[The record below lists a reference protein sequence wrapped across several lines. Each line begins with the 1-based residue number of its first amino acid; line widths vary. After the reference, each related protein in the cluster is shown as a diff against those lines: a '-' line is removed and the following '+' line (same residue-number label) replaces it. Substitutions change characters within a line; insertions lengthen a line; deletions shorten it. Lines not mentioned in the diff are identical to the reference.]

1 MERDAGLGYTL
12 RPLRANDT
20 LIRLLGRTPRRR
32 STLRQIV
39 APEPITREAALRRME
54 RLNAIGHAVASVE
67 YLARPR
73 DRRRGGFNY
82 WDVSKRAFH
91 ARYPRLAPV
100 MDVMAK
106 PAVTNALIIGRL
118 AAAATLQAPV
128 GRRTRGAADATLA
141 VTSALMHPRQ
151 HYGTDGT
158 DQVTFLVST
167 MGALARGAR
176 RPALIDA
183 ALWYVA
189 LQATLSYT
197 VSGWVKLVG
206 PSWRSGVAL
215 TGVTRTRTYG
225 DERTWRLLTKYPRTA
240 RVLGVS
246 VLLMEC
252 LFPVVFLSRGRL
264 APAWLL
270 GTTLFHVGNA
280 RIMGLGRFV
289 WAFTSLH
296 PAVLY
301 VSDARPRR
309 ELDGTLSA
317 PRDDTLPRMS
327 AAMLALALAAGVITQ
342 ARRRQAVLRGLG
354 DEERFVTS
362 SGNDLALR
370 RHGRADADGPVVVL
384 EHAML
389 SAGEF
394 WSWTADKLAERHSV
408 VSYSRAGYSSSLYAP
423 RDGYRLDRAVKDLLE
438 LARHVGG
445 ERGVVLVGH
454 SLGGWIATRAAQA
467 APELVRGLV
476 LVDSSHPDEL
486 ERSSRQGQGMQAVTH
501 NLQLMAPSL
510 GLGLGALLER
520 PSWIDRIPE
529 RMQANALAQYRDG
542 RLWTAGL
549 REWRATVGEFDA
561 FDGPLPTLNCPVL
574 SLTAGFTAAQDE
586 IQLELHK
593 EMAAMSADAEHDV
606 IEGVTHDQVVFDR
619 RAASRVAERIMAF
632 LERRDA

>member
-1 MERDAGLGYTL
+1 LA
-12 RPLRANDT
+12 ANDT
-20 LIRLLGRTPRRR
+20 LTGLFKSVHRQKPTIRSFL
-32 STLRQIV
+32 
-39 APEPITREAALRRME
+39 APEPISREHALRRME
-54 RLNAIGHAVASVE
+54 RLNAIGHAVASIE

-73 DRRRGGFNY
+73 DRRRGGFNH

-91 ARYPRLAPV
+91 ARYPKLAPL
-100 MDVMAK
+100 MDVMAR
-106 PAVTNALIIGRL
+106 PRVTDALIVGRL
-118 AAAATLQAPV
+118 VAAATLQAPV

-141 VTSALMHPRQ
+141 LTSALMHPRQ

-167 MGALARGAR
+167 MGALARTSR
-176 RPALIDA
+176 RPALIDS

-225 DERTWRLLTKYPRTA
+225 DERTWRLLTRYPRTA

-252 LFPVVFLSRGRL
+252 LFPIVFLSRGRL

-301 VSDARPRR
+301 VSDSRPR
-309 ELDGTLSA
+309 EEA

-327 AAMLALALAAGVITQ
+327 AAMVAIALAAGVAGQ
-342 ARRRQAVLRGLG
+342 ARRRQAVLRGPG
-354 DEERFVTS
+354 GEERLVTA

-370 RHGRADADGPVVVL
+370 RHGRADADGPVVIL
-384 EHAML
+384 EHALL

-394 WSWTADKLAERHSV
+394 WAWTAQRLAEQHTV

-423 RDGYRLDRAVKDLLE
+423 RDGYRLDTAVKDLLE
-438 LARHVGG
+438 LARHVGAD
-445 ERGVVLVGH
+445 RGVILVGH
-454 SLGGWIATRAAQA
+454 SLGGWIATRAAQQ
-467 APELVRGLV
+467 APELVRALV
-476 LVDSSHPDEL
+476 LVDSSHPAEL
-486 ERSSRQGQGMQAVTH
+486 RRSSRQGQGMQAVTH

-510 GLGLGALLER
+510 ALGLGALLER
-520 PSWIDRIPE
+520 PSWVE
-529 RMQANALAQYRDG
+529 RVPQELQANALAQYRDG
-542 RLWTAGL
+542 RLWSAGL

-561 FDGPLPTLNCPVL
+561 FEEPLPPVACPVL

-593 EMAAMSADAEHDV
+593 EMAAMSPDGEHDV
-606 IEGVTHDQVVFDR
+606 IAGVTHDQVVFDKT
-619 RAASRVAERIMAF
+619 AAWRVADRIRTF
-632 LERRDA
+632 LERHA